1 VKKTNLVGQMY
12 MNSFQKF
19 CKTHQVLLSPVFH
32 VQETLQTATLGPAG
46 WEVVG
51 TRVLEVYEGN
61 KMTVREL
68 LALVSILDTVTF
80 FNIV

>member
-1 VKKTNLVGQMY
+1 MLKTNLVGHMY
-12 MNSFQKF
+12 LNSFQKF

-32 VQETLQTATLGPAG
+32 VQETLQTATLGTAG
-46 WEVVG
+46 WEIVG

-68 LALVSILDTVTF
+68 LALVSTLEF
-80 FNIV
+80 AEF